1 VSYVLFA
8 SLAVLAVAVALL
20 LASADT
26 AYAGDLLV
34 YNASGTIIRVPQL
47 NNVSMPHVHVMSYF
61 TDSGSLVVSVKPL
74 TPTTCGVSLSVRY
87 PNGAL
92 VASVRASVEPFTNYT
107 ATVSVD
113 TSAYDYVVVEGE
125 VCGTLLPP
133 FAVRYFPRYVE
144 PPKDPV
150 VALFWSIACYT
161 PVIAVFLRSSP
172 RLGGVVMLAS
182 LPIAVPVMYALGADP
197 AVLPIFVTFVTV
209 VSLVMIAVE

>member
-1 VSYVLFA
+1 VLFA
-8 SLAVLAVAVALL
+8 SLAVLAVAAVVLV
-20 LASADT
+20 LASAGS

-61 TDSGSLVVSVKPL
+61 TDSRSLAVSVRPL
-74 TPTTCGVSLSVRY
+74 TPTACVVNLSVHY
-87 PNGAL
+87 PDGAL
-92 VASVRASVEPFTNYT
+92 VASVRASVEPFSNYT
-107 ATVSVD
+107 AVVPVD

-144 PPKDPV
+144 PPRDPV
-150 VALFWSIACYT
+150 VTLFWSIACYT

-172 RLGGVVMLAS
+172 RVGGIVMLAS

-197 AVLPIFVTFVTV
+197 AVLPVFVAFITV

>member
-1 VSYVLFA
+1 MSYALFA
-8 SLAVLAVAVALL
+8 SLAVLAAAVALL

-26 AYAGDLLV
+26 VYAGDLLV

-47 NNVSMPHVHVMSYF
+47 NNLSMPHVHVMSYF
-61 TDSGSLVVSVKPL
+61 TDSGSLAISVRPL
-74 TPTTCGVSLSVRY
+74 TPTACAVNLSVHY

-92 VASVRASVEPFTNYT
+92 AASVLASVEPFTNYT

-113 TSAYDYVVVEGE
+113 TSTYDYVVVEGE

-144 PPKDPV
+144 PPRDPV
-150 VALFWSIACYT
+150 ITLFWSIACYT
-161 PVIAVFLRSSP
+161 PAIAVFLRSNP
-172 RLGGVVMLAS
+172 RVGGVVMLAS
-182 LPIAVPVMYALGADP
+182 LPIAVPIMYALGADP
-197 AVLPIFVTFVTV
+197 AVLPIFVTFITI